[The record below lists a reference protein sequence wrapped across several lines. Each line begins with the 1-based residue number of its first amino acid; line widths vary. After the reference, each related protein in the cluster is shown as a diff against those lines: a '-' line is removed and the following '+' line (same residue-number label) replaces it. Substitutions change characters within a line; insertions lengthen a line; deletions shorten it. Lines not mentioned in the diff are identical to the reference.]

1 MKKIIPF
8 LLLTFALRLH
18 AIAQVEGDV
27 TDKTLKSITNA
38 IITATDT
45 VTKKVDTT
53 KTDER
58 GFYYF
63 TGLKPGIYKIE
74 AKAQGFQPAIYFFK
88 VNKAPEGA
96 NETDDTY
103 YAETLDIILT
113 VTKIP
118 K

>member
-1 MKKIIPF
+1 MNKIILYLP
-8 LLLTFALRLH
+8 LTLALGLH
-18 AIAQVEGDV
+18 AGAQVEGDV

-63 TGLKPGIYKIE
+63 TGLKPGVYKIE
-74 AKAQGFQPAIYFFK
+74 AKAPGFQPAVYYFR

-103 YAETLDIILT
+103 FAEILDIILT
-113 VTKIP
+113 RP
-118 K
+118 KSQ

>member
-1 MKKIIPF
+1 MKKIIAF
-8 LLLTFALRLH
+8 LLLTFAFGWQAR
-18 AIAQVEGDV
+18 AQVEGDV

-38 IITATDT
+38 TIIATDT

-53 KTDER
+53 RTDER

-63 TGLKPGIYKIE
+63 KGLKPGIYKIE
-74 AKAQGFQPAIYFFK
+74 ARAPGFQPSISYFK

-103 YAETLDIILT
+103 YAETLDIILSR
-113 VTKIP
+113 P
-118 K
+118 KSQ

>member
-8 LLLTFALRLH
+8 LILSLSYGISAL
-18 AIAQVEGDV
+18 AQVEGDV

-38 IITATDT
+38 TITATDT
-45 VTKKVDTT
+45 LTKKVDTT
-53 KTDER
+53 KTDDR

-63 TGLKPGIYKIE
+63 TGLKPGVYKFE
-74 AKAQGFQPAIYFFK
+74 AIAPGFQKATYYFK

-103 YAETLDIILT
+103 FAETLDIVLT
-113 VTKIP
+113 RP
-118 K
+118 KSQ

>member
-1 MKKIIPF
+1 MKKFVPF
-8 LLLTFALRLH
+8 LVLSIAFGIQALG
-18 AIAQVEGDV
+18 QVEGDV

-38 IITATDT
+38 IIIATDT
-45 VTKKVDTT
+45 VTKKVDST

-74 AKAQGFQPAIYFFK
+74 ARAPGFQPTSSYFK

-103 YAETLDIILT
+103 YAETLDIVLIR
-113 VTKIP
+113 P
-118 K
+118 KS